1 MNIETVNESS
11 VLDLLD
17 KQIVHGLVTDPRISF
32 ARLGAILGVS
42 EQTAAR
48 RCGAL
53 RRRGMIHVSGLVNT
67 VPLGSPSWILRLQ
80 STPDKALRLA
90 EALTRL
96 PDVAWVQLL
105 STGSEVTCVSR
116 PRTLEQRDRLLLDTL
131 PRASQVTGMIAHEI
145 IHRFPLD
152 EEWPRYSRLLSP
164 EQLRELGASRRLKA
178 DRADPD
184 VTVDLSDDE
193 TLLAVLARDGRASYA
208 RLAAETGWSATRV
221 ARRMAELT
229 AAGVL
234 YLDVDFAIERMGYAV
249 RASLWLRTHPADLH
263 AVGTAIAGHPETAY
277 VAATTG
283 PTNIVATI
291 VCRDTAHLY
300 RYLTE
305 RLGALDGIVGVEVT
319 PALRVLKQA
328 QSMLRTD
335 RIVPA
340 APAAARR

>member
-1 MNIETVNESS
+1 MDSEYEDETSTM
-11 VLDLLD
+11 DLLD
-17 KQIVHGLVTDPRISF
+17 KQIVHCLVTDPRIAF
-32 ARLGAILGVS
+32 ARLGALLGVS

-48 RCGAL
+48 RYQGL
-53 RRRGMIHVSGLVNT
+53 RRRGMIHISGLVNT
-67 VPLGSPSWILRLQ
+67 VPLGSPSWMLRLQ

-116 PRTLEQRDRLLLDTL
+116 PRTLEQRDQLLLNTL

-152 EEWPRYSRLLSP
+152 EEWPRYSRLLSAR
-164 EQLRELGASRRLKA
+164 QRRELGASQRQKA
-178 DRADPD
+178 DRTGPD
-184 VTVDLSDDE
+184 ITVDLSADE
-193 TLLAVLARDGRASYA
+193 TLLAALARDGRASYA
-208 RLAAETGWSATRV
+208 RLADETGWSPARV
-221 ARRMAELT
+221 ARRMTELT

-234 YLDVDFAIERMGYAV
+234 YLDVDLAVERMGYAV
-249 RASLWLRTHPADLH
+249 RANLWLRTRPADLH
-263 AVGTAIAGHPETAY
+263 AVGTAMAGYPETAY

-283 PTNIVATI
+283 PTNVVATI

-328 QSMLRTD
+328 QSMLHTD
-335 RIVPA
+335 RI
-340 APAAARR
+340 APAAAPPGRR